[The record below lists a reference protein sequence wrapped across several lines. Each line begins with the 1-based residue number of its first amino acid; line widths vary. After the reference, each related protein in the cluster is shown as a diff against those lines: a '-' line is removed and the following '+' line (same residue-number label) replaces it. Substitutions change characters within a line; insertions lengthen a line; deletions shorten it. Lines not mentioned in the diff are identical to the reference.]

1 MLTKKYFSISEACDM
16 CSLAPHKLRYIDKID
31 KKMSIVKIRGRR
43 YYTMENIDYLI
54 KTYSGI
60 DQLISKQTSPKINN
74 TEIKNQHLIRNTDSA
89 KQINHQFLERIDQLI
104 KNFHALTKVLS

>member
-43 YYTMENIDYLI
+43 YYTLENINYLI
-54 KTYSGI
+54 QTYSDI
-60 DQLISKQTSPKINN
+60 KEPIIKQPSIKIEN
-74 TEIKNQHLIRNTDSA
+74 TEIIDRKPANPNNN
-89 KQINHQFLERIDQLI
+89 QINYQFLERIDQLI
-104 KNFHALTKVLS
+104 KNFHTLAERLS